1 MGKKE
6 TEQPEDSK
14 QENITDQATDS
25 HNNEVNGETD
35 SVNPTEVV
43 AKFEA
48 LVKELNEKYLRL
60 YAEYDNFRRR
70 TLKEKADLIKYGG
83 EEMIVSILPVLDDM
97 ERALAHHKG
106 TKDHKPLQEGLDLIC
121 QKLKTILAAK
131 GVQAMEPKGEAFDPE
146 LHDAITNIPATS
158 EDMKGKVAEVV
169 EKGYTLNEKVI
180 RHAKVVVAN

>member
-6 TEQPEDSK
+6 TEQPEQ
-14 QENITDQATDS
+14 QENTTEQEA
-25 HNNEVNGETD
+25 NEPSTEGAENLNA
-35 SVNPTEVV
+35 SEVV

-60 YAEYDNFRRR
+60 YAEFDNFRRR
-70 TLKEKADLIKYGG
+70 TQKEKADLIKYGG
-83 EEMIVSILPVLDDM
+83 EEIILSILPVVDDM
-97 ERALAHHKG
+97 ERALSHHKDG
-106 TKDHKPLQEGLDLIC
+106 KDHKPLKEGLDLIL
-121 QKLKTILAAK
+121 QKTKNILTSK

-169 EKGYTLNEKVI
+169 EKGYSLNGKVI

>member
-6 TEQPEDSK
+6 KEHPEN
-14 QENITDQATDS
+14 QENITDQTSENQGSDA
-25 HNNEVNGETD
+25 NEGTESLNA
-35 SVNPTEVV
+35 SEVV

-60 YAEYDNFRRR
+60 YAEFDNFRRR
-70 TLKEKADLIKYGG
+70 TQKEKADLIKYGG
-83 EEMIVSILPVLDDM
+83 EEIILSILPIVDDM
-97 ERALAHHKG
+97 ERALSHHKDG
-106 TKDHKPLQEGLDLIC
+106 HDHKPLKEGLDLIL
-121 QKLKTILAAK
+121 QKTKNILTSK
-131 GVQAMEPKGEAFDPE
+131 GVQPMEPKGEAFDPE

-169 EKGYTLNEKVI
+169 EKGYMLNGKVI

>member
-14 QENITDQATDS
+14 QENITDHATDS
-25 HNNEVNGETD
+25 QNNEANDEID
-35 SVNPTEVV
+35 STNPTDVV

-70 TLKEKADLIKYGG
+70 TLKEKSDLIKYGG
-83 EEMIVSILPVLDDM
+83 EEMILSILPVLDDM
-97 ERALAHHKG
+97 ERALAHHKDS
-106 TKDHKPLQEGLDLIC
+106 KDHKPLQEGLDLIS
-121 QKLKTILAAK
+121 QKLKNILSAK
-131 GVQAMEPKGEAFDPE
+131 GVQVMEPKGETFDPE
-146 LHDAITNIPATS
+146 LHDAITNIPAES
-158 EDMKGKVAEVV
+158 GAMKGKVAEVV
-169 EKGYTLNEKVI
+169 EKGYTLNGKVI

>member
-6 TEQPEDSK
+6 TELPEEK
-14 QENITDQATDS
+14 PENITEDTVVNQS
-25 HNNEVNGETD
+25 NEENET
-35 SVNPTEVV
+35 VNPTDVV

-83 EEMIVSILPVLDDM
+83 EEIILSILPVLDDM

-121 QKLKTILAAK
+121 QKLKNILVAK
-131 GVQAMEPKGEAFDPE
+131 GVQPMETKGEAFDPE
-146 LHDAITNIPATS
+146 LHDAITNIPAES

-169 EKGYTLNEKVI
+169 EKGYTLNGKVI